1 MLMTFFGWK
10 HKSITPP
17 YNLFQERDT
26 NICSFVAVVQSLLN
40 INQTKIVVLV
50 LEKINSSEE
59 SWNRLFIICHAN
71 YREHYERKVLFS
83 SVCAYV
89 HSFRSF
95 KPKVVVWIFYDMCV
109 YIDSISRL
117 NLSISIS
124 LIHISV
130 RRNIDIGRVLE
141 HTNSSSTFQFNIN
154 IYNQ

>member
-10 HKSITPP
+10 HKNITPP

-26 NICSFVAVVQSLLN
+26 NICSFMPVVQSLLN
-40 INQTKIVVLV
+40 INQTNIVVLV

-59 SWNRLFIICHAN
+59 SWSRLFIICHAN
-71 YREHYERKVLFS
+71 YREHYEQYFIS
-83 SVCAYV
+83 SLYAYV

-141 HTNSSSTFQFNIN
+141 LTNSSSAFQFNIN

>member
-10 HKSITPP
+10 HKNITPP
-17 YNLFQERDT
+17 DNLFQERDT
-26 NICSFVAVVQSLLN
+26 NICSFMPVVQSLLN
-40 INQTKIVVLV
+40 INQTNIVVLV

-83 SVCAYV
+83 SVCGYV
-89 HSFRSF
+89 HGFRSF

>member
-1 MLMTFFGWK
+1 MLMTFFGRK
-10 HKSITPP
+10 HKIITPP

-40 INQTKIVVLV
+40 INQTNIVVLV

-59 SWNRLFIICHAN
+59 SWSRLFIICHAN

-83 SVCAYV
+83 SVCGYV

-130 RRNIDIGRVLE
+130 RRNIDIGPVLE
-141 HTNSSSTFQFNIN
+141 LTNSSSTFQFNIN